1 MEHERYR
8 GKTDEEIVAL
18 VLADNSA
25 HYEYLIRQY
34 ENKLARYVERIA
46 FLRKD
51 DVKDIVQETFI
62 KAYRHLN
69 DFDVN
74 LKFSSWIYR
83 IAHNETMSFLRK
95 MKVRP

>member
-51 DVKDIVQETFI
+51 DVKDIVQET
-62 KAYRHLN
+62 
-69 DFDVN
+69 
-74 LKFSSWIYR
+74 
-83 IAHNETMSFLRK
+83 RK
-95 MKVRP
+95 CALTI